1 MFFVFKICVRKR
13 SNILQVNWVKKKF
26 RAALVQMK
34 SSIDKNKNLSYSLK
48 LISRATQNNAQ
59 LICFPEFQMAY
70 SPVEQKPETLF
81 EIAEKI
87 NGDFI
92 SALSNSAKQNKI
104 NVVATIY
111 EIINTNKQNQ
121 KVFDTAVIINE
132 RGKIQ
137 SVYRKI
143 HLYDALGFKE
153 SSKLLAG
160 NIIEK
165 PTRTSVGNLGLQIC
179 YDMRFPEISRILTVN
194 GANILVSPSAWVAG
208 FMKQEHWEIMLKS
221 RAIENGVYVIAPNQ
235 LGNIY
240 CGHSMVIEPFGAT
253 LVDMGNREGMEIL
266 DIDSSRIDTVR
277 RTLPLLRNRR
287 TDVYK
292 NYIKAFDSES

>member
-1 MFFVFKICVRKR
+1 
-13 SNILQVNWVKKKF
+13 VKKKF

-34 SSIDKNKNLSYSLK
+34 SSVDKNKNLSYSLK
-48 LISRATQNNAQ
+48 LIGRAAQKKAQ

-70 SPVEQKPETLF
+70 SPAEQKPETLH

-92 SALSNSAKQNKI
+92 SALSNSAKKNKI

-153 SSKLLAG
+153 SKKLLAG

-253 LVDMGNREGMEIL
+253 LTDMGNRQGMEIL
-266 DIDSSRIDTVR
+266 DIDNSRIDTVR

-287 TDVYK
+287 RDVYK

>member
-1 MFFVFKICVRKR
+1 M
-13 SNILQVNWVKKKF
+13 KKKF

-34 SSIDKNKNLSYSLK
+34 SSVDKNKNLSYSLK
-48 LISRATQNNAQ
+48 LIGRAAQKKAQ

-70 SPVEQKPETLF
+70 SPGEQKPETLH

-92 SALSNSAKQNKI
+92 SALSNSAKKNKI

-153 SSKLLAG
+153 SKKLLAG

-253 LVDMGNREGMEIL
+253 LIDMGNREGMEIL
-266 DIDSSRIDTVR
+266 DIDNSRIETVR

>member
-1 MFFVFKICVRKR
+1 M
-13 SNILQVNWVKKKF
+13 KKKF

-34 SSIDKNKNLSYSLK
+34 SSVDKNKNLSYSLK
-48 LISRATQNNAQ
+48 LIGRAAQKKAQ

-70 SPVEQKPETLF
+70 SPAEQKPETLH

-92 SALSNSAKQNKI
+92 SALSNSAKKNKI

-153 SSKLLAG
+153 SKKLLAG

-253 LVDMGNREGMEIL
+253 LIDMGNREGMEIL
-266 DIDSSRIDTVR
+266 DIDNSRIETVR

>member
-1 MFFVFKICVRKR
+1 M
-13 SNILQVNWVKKKF
+13 KKKF

-34 SSIDKNKNLSYSLK
+34 SSVDKNKNLSYSLK
-48 LISRATQNNAQ
+48 LIGRAAQKKAQ

-70 SPVEQKPETLF
+70 SPEEQKPETLH

-92 SALSNSAKQNKI
+92 SALSNSAKKNKI

-132 RGKIQ
+132 HGKIQ

-153 SSKLLAG
+153 SKKLLAG

-194 GANILVSPSAWVAG
+194 GANILVSPSAWVDG

-253 LVDMGNREGMEIL
+253 VIDLGNREGMEIL
-266 DIDSSRIDTVR
+266 DIDNSRIDTVR
-277 RTLPLLRNRR
+277 RTLPLLENRR

-292 NYIKAFDSES
+292 NYIRAFDSES

>member
-1 MFFVFKICVRKR
+1 
-13 SNILQVNWVKKKF
+13 VKKKF

-34 SSIDKNKNLSYSLK
+34 SSVDKNKNLSYSLK
-48 LISRATQNNAQ
+48 LIGRAAQKKVQ

-70 SPVEQKPETLF
+70 SPAEQKPETLH

-92 SALSNSAKQNKI
+92 SALSNSAKKNKI

-153 SSKLLAG
+153 SKKLLAG

-194 GANILVSPSAWVAG
+194 GANILVSPSAWVDG

-253 LVDMGNREGMEIL
+253 LIDLGNREGMEIL
-266 DIDSSRIDTVR
+266 DIDNSRIDTVR
-277 RTLPLLRNRR
+277 RTLPLLENRR

-292 NYIKAFDSES
+292 NYIRAFDSES

>member
-1 MFFVFKICVRKR
+1 LKEVH
-13 SNILQVNWVKKKF
+13 NILKVNWVKKKF
-26 RAALVQMK
+26 RVALVQMK
-34 SSIDKNKNLSYSLK
+34 SSVDKNKNLSYSLK
-48 LISRATQNNAQ
+48 LIIRAAQNKSQ

-70 SPVEQKPETLF
+70 SPVEQKPETLH

-87 NGDFI
+87 NGNFI
-92 SALSNSAKQNKI
+92 SALSNSAKKNKI

-132 RGKIQ
+132 GGKIQ

-153 SSKLLAG
+153 SKKLLAG

-253 LVDMGNREGMEIL
+253 LIDMGITEGMEIL
-266 DIDSSRIDTVR
+266 DIDNSRIDTVR
-277 RTLPLLRNRR
+277 RTLPLLKNRR

>member
-1 MFFVFKICVRKR
+1 M
-13 SNILQVNWVKKKF
+13 KKKF

-34 SSIDKNKNLSYSLK
+34 SSVDKNKNLSYSLK
-48 LISRATQNNAQ
+48 LIGRAAQKKAQ

-70 SPVEQKPETLF
+70 SPGEQKPETLH

-87 NGDFI
+87 NGNFI
-92 SALSNSAKQNKI
+92 SALSNSAKKNKI

-132 RGKIQ
+132 LGKIQ

-153 SSKLLAG
+153 SKKLLAG

-253 LVDMGNREGMEIL
+253 LIDMGNREGMEIL
-266 DIDSSRIDTVR
+266 DIDNSRIETVR

>member
-1 MFFVFKICVRKR
+1 M
-13 SNILQVNWVKKKF
+13 KKKF

-34 SSIDKNKNLSYSLK
+34 SSVDKNKNLSYSLK
-48 LISRATQNNAQ
+48 LIGRAAQKKAQ

-70 SPVEQKPETLF
+70 SPAEQKPETLH

-92 SALSNSAKQNKI
+92 SALSNSAKKNKI

-153 SSKLLAG
+153 SKKLLAG

-194 GANILVSPSAWVAG
+194 GANILVSPSAWVDG
-208 FMKQEHWEIMLKS
+208 YMKQEHWEIMLKS

-253 LVDMGNREGMEIL
+253 LIDMGNREGMEIL
-266 DIDSSRIDTVR
+266 DIDNSRIDTVR